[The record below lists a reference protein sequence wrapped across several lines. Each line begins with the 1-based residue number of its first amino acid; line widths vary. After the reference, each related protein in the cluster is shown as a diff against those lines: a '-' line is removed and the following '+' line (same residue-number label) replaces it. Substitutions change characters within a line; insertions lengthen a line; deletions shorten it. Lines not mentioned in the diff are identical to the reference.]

1 MARFGQQIY
10 SEVNDEDEDD
20 DDCDGEDYGQL
31 LWDHSA
37 LD

>member
-10 SEVNDEDEDD
+10 SEVNDEDD